1 MTATFPDG
9 IKQFTTK
16 KNAPNGDIVDASHI
30 NDLQNEVMA
39 IETELLKT
47 AGMVVDHGALTGLGD
62 NDHPQYVD
70 RTSNET
76 IGGVKTFS
84 SIPVV
89 PSSNP
94 TQVNQVVRKGYADSA
109 YAANS
114 HNHDGVYSPTSHNHD
129 GTYAPASHTHTNYVD
144 KTSSENIGG
153 TKTFTSIPVLPSTN
167 PTQVNQAIR
176 KGWADSTYSNT
187 NHNHAGVYASVNHNH
202 DGTYAPITTMVGLTR
217 SSAQSISKNTWTAI
231 TWTTEE
237 YDTGNYWSSGSAINI
252 PATGVYDIIAY
263 VGFGSNSATLVSIG
277 IYINSETNPRIQS
290 NTPLHSNGVHSNIIA
305 GLKLNINDQVYIK
318 IYHDNSTSLNTQ
330 TIQPPRVHV
339 QYVGA
344 G

>member
-129 GTYAPASHTHTNYVD
+129 GTYAP
-144 KTSSENIGG
+144 
-153 TKTFTSIPVLPSTN
+153 
-167 PTQVNQAIR
+167 
-176 KGWADSTYSNT
+176 
-187 NHNHAGVYASVNHNH
+187 
-202 DGTYAPITTMVGLTR
+202 ITTMVGLTR
-217 SSAQSISKNTWTAI
+217 SSAQSISRNTWTAI